1 MFNFKLTLLNMLFK
15 FNVVSDLPGRIR
27 FKVNNYKKIPKEVLL
42 YQNYAIEALKKLDG
56 ISNVN
61 FNFVIGTIL
70 IEYDTKKLTSSDIIN
85 WLNEIKSL
93 VAKNIDYINS
103 ISDEPEDVI
112 KDKLFILLDDYIKNK
127 DRR

>member
-27 FKVNNYKKIPKEVLL
+27 FKVNNYKKIPKEALL

-70 IEYDTKKLTSSDIIN
+70 IEYDTEKLTSSDIIN